1 MAYFSD
7 PNEMGG
13 FGCGADCSCKSCRGT
28 TANLSQV
35 YEEEEPPP
43 PAPTSPSAVPKMGG
57 WLGAYSLGRARPF
70 AAARF
75 GWPGWGFGQPALR
88 APGRSRLQ
96 VGATPPYL
104 RFLNLDRFDWSKPSL
119 TPRHLPMVKQLAD
132 HVRASW
138 RSMQPIG
145 FIRLIGHTDDTG
157 PEKFNVSLG
166 NQRAESVKSALETIL
181 KDDIVSGRIRI
192 AILVE
197 PSPGES
203 TPIASNRTIAGRAI
217 NRRVEVFVAPPLPPT
232 PPISSDRP
240 VRLPTPEETARRV
253 FRPETIEERINR
265 ILRELPPA
273 PLQRRSF
280 NQMFWQK
287 VDDTLDSKMSRA
299 GVPESL
305 RGPIRDGAHAAITR
319 GAEAIFDQVLDAAK
333 LTGPARDALSATVR
347 AAIQTPVQ

>member
-75 GWPGWGFGQPALR
+75 GWPGWGFGQPAVR
-88 APGRSRLQ
+88 APWRSGLQ

-104 RFLNLDRFDWSKPSL
+104 RFLNLDQFDWSKPSL

-138 RSMQPIG
+138 KTMQPIG

-181 KDDIVSGRIRI
+181 KDDIISGRVRL
-192 AILVE
+192 AIVVE

-203 TPIASNRTIAGRAI
+203 TPIASNRTIAGRAL
-217 NRRVEVFVAPPLPPT
+217 NRRVEVFVGPPLPP
-232 PPISSDRP
+232 PRSSDRP

-253 FRPETIEERINR
+253 FRPETNEERITR
-265 ILRELPPA
+265 MLRMLPPA
-273 PLQRRSF
+273 PLPLRSF